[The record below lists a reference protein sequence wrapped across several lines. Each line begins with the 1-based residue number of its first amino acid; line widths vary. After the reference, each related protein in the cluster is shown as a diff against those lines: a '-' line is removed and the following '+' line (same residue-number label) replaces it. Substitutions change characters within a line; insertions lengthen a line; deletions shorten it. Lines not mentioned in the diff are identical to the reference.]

1 MIAVEE
7 SLEQRCEGLLSCLP
21 PFPPVAMR
29 LMRELGVEDA
39 NIHEIVNLLRS
50 DPALSAQLLR
60 KANSPLYGFASR
72 IDSLQQCLVLLGF
85 TEARK
90 VALTAAT
97 ASYAGK
103 AFRTPELRRCWRHAI
118 ACAEIAAEIAA
129 AAGVNA
135 EQAYT
140 AGLMHDIRR
149 LGLLVAR
156 PEEYANLIRE
166 AEVIGPVQ
174 DSAFFLDREK
184 EQFGVDHCEAGRWL
198 GEQWNTPVEL
208 QAAAGRHHG
217 RPSEDEFGTVEVVH
231 YACGLADALGF
242 AVASNIAGRPFA
254 QIVADL
260 PEQVAERIGSDEGGL
275 RERIETRVAALDG
288 PVGGTSQPVGL
299 RELRAAP
306 APEPEM
312 ELEPESSGS
321 FAWIAVAALAAVTVV
336 GFVLLQ

>member
-1 MIAVEE
+1 
-7 SLEQRCEGLLSCLP
+7 
-21 PFPPVAMR
+21 MR
-29 LMRELGVEDA
+29 LMRELGVEEA
-39 NIHEIVNLLRS
+39 NIHQIVDLLRS

-118 ACAEIAAEIAA
+118 ACAEIASEVATAS
-129 AAGVNA
+129 GVDP

-140 AGLMHDIRR
+140 AGLMHDIGR
-149 LGLLVAR
+149 LGLLVAC

-184 EQFGVDHCEAGRWL
+184 ERFGVDHCEAGRWL
-198 GEQWNTPVEL
+198 GEQWNTPLEL
-208 QAAAGRHHG
+208 QAAAGRHHD
-217 RPSEDEFGTVEVVH
+217 RPSTNEFGTVEVVH
-231 YACGLADALGF
+231 YACGLADALGY

-254 QIVADL
+254 QIVGEL
-260 PEQVAERIGSDEGGL
+260 PAQAAERLAADEDGL
-275 RERIETRVAALDG
+275 RERIEARVAGFDG
-288 PVGGTSQPVGL
+288 SGGAGPSQPVAL
-299 RELRAAP
+299 RERQSAP
-306 APEPEM
+306 AVEPEVDDEPEPS
-312 ELEPESSGS
+312 PN
-321 FAWIAVAALAAVTVV
+321 FALIAVAFLVTLTLLGVV
-336 GFVLLQ
+336 LMR